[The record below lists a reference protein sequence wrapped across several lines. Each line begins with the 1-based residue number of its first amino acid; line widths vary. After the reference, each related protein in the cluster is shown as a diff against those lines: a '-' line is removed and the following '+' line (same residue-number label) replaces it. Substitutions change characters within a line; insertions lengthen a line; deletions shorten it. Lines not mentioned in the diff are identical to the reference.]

1 MPNELTLD
9 LEPKAR
15 GKVEHQVLNEL
26 KQVLE
31 RQRRKISSIRLAGLA
46 TTALKIV
53 LRNADRPEDRLAMAL
68 ARGIT
73 VRQRLAVEE
82 GGSVSS
88 EEAAHLL
95 GISKTAVLKRLLAG
109 RLLGW
114 RSERQGAVRFPIWQF
129 SESRVLPGLQD
140 VLEILNRDSRL
151 DDWGKV
157 LFFLHTSSRL
167 GGRRPLDLLRE
178 KKLPEVLLAAE
189 AYAE

>member
-1 MPNELTLD
+1 MAA
-9 LEPKAR
+9 EP
-15 GKVEHQVLNEL
+15 
-26 KQVLE
+26 E
-31 RQRRKISSIRLAGLA
+31 R
-46 TTALKIV
+46 
-53 LRNADRPEDRLAMAL
+53 
-68 ARGIT
+68 
-73 VRQRLAVEE
+73 VRERDEPAVTGAAVAVVVAVE
-82 GGSVSS
+82 
-88 EEAAHLL
+88 
-95 GISKTAVLKRLLAG
+95 RP
-109 RLLGW
+109 
-114 RSERQGAVRFPIWQF
+114 GAVRFPIWQF